1 MFLLEA
7 TRGILPERVPAS
19 HIALLAVWIILALP
33 AVALSASPEIFL
45 QEEPETYLVIDKLEG
60 MGFLPG
66 LMTGDRGLEARE
78 VSREAE
84 KAEGAGD
91 PFVDGMLRFLRLGA
105 ARRHDFRLRA
115 GLEHS
120 GDGRVPPT
128 RRVGRARRTGESAR
142 AAFSGRPPPTGFL
155 SRRVATSL
163 RDPRGATPGGS
174 RRHPFAWAGRRQR
187 WKGAAF
193 PSGGGREGTGA
204 FFSRPMP
211 NR

>member
-7 TRGILPERVPAS
+7 TRGILPEKVPVPL
-19 HIALLAVWIILALP
+19 IAILAVWIILALP
-33 AVALSASPEIFL
+33 AVALSAAPEIFL

-66 LMTGDRGLEARE
+66 LMTGARGLEARE
-78 VSREAE
+78 VS
-84 KAEGAGD
+84 
-91 PFVDGMLRFLRLGA
+91 
-105 ARRHDFRLRA
+105 
-115 GLEHS
+115 
-120 GDGRVPPT
+120 
-128 RRVGRARRTGESAR
+128 AR
-142 AAFSGRPPPTGFL
+142 ASFSGLPPPTGFL

-174 RRHPFAWAGRRQR
+174 RRHPFALAGLRQPWRR
-187 WKGAAF
+187 GAS